1 LLLMPDVAAA
11 KRAAGLPIGDAARE
25 SEVVARA
32 GERARVAGLAPEPA
46 TRLARAEIGAARAVQ
61 EATRPAPEPGAT
73 NAPTLAALRAGID
86 ALDAALV
93 RALVTART
101 AGASLPRAR
110 VALALRTDADVVG
123 FDDAHAGAIAA
134 ALAEILRA
142 PAAG

>member
-1 LLLMPDVAAA
+1 MSVPASPVWPPS
-11 KRAAGLPIGDAARE
+11 RP
-25 SEVVARA
+25 
-32 GERARVAGLAPEPA
+32 LASPA
-46 TRLARAEIGAARAVQ
+46 PEIGAARAVQ

-86 ALDAALV
+86 ALDAARSV

-101 AGASLPRAR
+101 AGASLPAR
-110 VALALRTDADVVG
+110 RVSLALRTDADVVG